1 MFPWN
6 SLFSFKNNPN
16 QKDFMKNMQQSD
28 VQSFMEK
35 MFYQVIPDNMQG
47 MMNNNDFGSK
57 KEAARTEHPM
67 HADVFETHLYVFVRI
82 PIVDESWLKKMKL
95 YHTSNQSIIEG
106 IPEASD
112 RHVITLPALVKKKGA
127 SAQFK
132 ESTLEIRLQKS
143 FNTQYSEIDVSD
155 I

>member
-6 SLFSFKNNPN
+6 SLFSFKNNTN
-16 QKDFMKNMQQSD
+16 QKEFMKNMQQSD
-28 VQSFMEK
+28 VQSFIEK
-35 MFYQVIPDNMQG
+35 VFSQVIPDNMQG
-47 MMNNNDFGSK
+47 MMNQNDGGSQK
-57 KEAARTEHPM
+57 VNARSEHPL
-67 HADVFETHLYVFVRI
+67 HAEVFETHLYVFVRI
-82 PIVDESWLKKMKL
+82 PIQDESWLKKMKL

-106 IPEASD
+106 IPEESD

-127 SAQFK
+127 SAQYK

-143 FNTQYSEIDVSD
+143 FNTQYSEIDVSE

>member
-1 MFPWN
+1 
-6 SLFSFKNNPN
+6 
-16 QKDFMKNMQQSD
+16 MQQSD
-28 VQSFMEK
+28 VQSFIEK
-35 MFYQVIPDNMQG
+35 VFSQVIPENMQG
-47 MMNNNDFGSK
+47 MMNQNDGSSQK
-57 KEAARTEHPM
+57 VNAKSEHPL

-82 PIVDESWLKKMKL
+82 PIEDESWLKKMKL

-106 IPEASD
+106 IPEESD

-127 SAQFK
+127 SAQYK

>member
-6 SLFSFKNNPN
+6 SLFSLKNNSN
-16 QKDFMKNMQQSD
+16 QKDFMKNMQQND
-28 VQSFMEK
+28 VQSLIEK
-35 MFYQVIPDNMQG
+35 VFSQVIPDNMQG
-47 MMNNNDFGSK
+47 MMQQNDTSSK
-57 KEAARTEHPM
+57 KENTRTEHPL
-67 HADVFETHLYVFVRI
+67 HAEVFETHLFVFVRI
-82 PIVDESWLKKMKL
+82 PIEDEAWLKKMKL

-112 RHVITLPALVKKKGA
+112 RHIITLPALVKKKGA

-143 FNTQYSEIDVSD
+143 YNTQYSEIDVSE